1 PAKGFNLWLRPK
13 AGTCTLYGIDT
24 QKATGHRVHKLGA
37 TGSSAAQWATQT
49 ATTTWKAC
57 LAALAPNLVSI
68 MLATNDQT
76 GSTAPW
82 IFGGYIET
90 IIANVR
96 AALPLADIAI
106 LMPPENQ
113 RRNNVKMAAY
123 SSVVRDLCAR
133 LNVAFCDLQQD
144 YGANPEDYA
153 ATSARNWYSADLI
166 HPNPS
171 TDGGLPIAARVLKLV
186 EG

>member
-1 PAKGFNLWLRPK
+1 M
-13 AGTCTLYGIDT
+13 
-24 QKATGHRVHKLGA
+24 GA

-186 EG
+186 ERGG